1 MTTDRELGPF
11 LVTDYQV
18 QDDGSIVATYDIPE
32 DLYRRVFPSGPGEFS
47 VGIDP
52 SPSLSPSFRREM
64 QSMITHAFD
73 VHPVLIGLG
82 NLPGWPP
89 RSTRAIARMHRAY
102 RRKQRG
108 WKR

>member
-1 MTTDRELGPF
+1 MSELGPY
-11 LVTDYQV
+11 LITDYQI

-32 DLYRRVFPSGPGEFS
+32 DLYRRVFPTGPGEFS
-47 VGIDP
+47 VGIGSGP
-52 SPSLSPSFRREM
+52 LSPSLRREM

-89 RSTRAIARMHRAY
+89 RSTRKIAKMHSVY

-108 WKR
+108 WK